1 MNWLLNNWDQ
11 VLEALGQ
18 HIVIALTSIGIA
30 FVISLVVGIWAA
42 RSDAVFNAA
51 IALTGI
57 LTPYPLSL
65 SWRF

>member
-30 FVISLVVGIWAA
+30 FAISLVVGIWAPTA
-42 RSDAVFNAA
+42 H
-51 IALTGI
+51 
-57 LTPYPLSL
+57 
-65 SWRF
+65 